1 MFLTHSGTGL
11 IKCGSIVIPF
21 DNTIGKDT
29 ALYKLYNTNIHEKIE
44 EGLMDEYQNLQ
55 SNSKDIVP
63 ENSEQTQVEQPVET
77 YNSWMIY

>member
-1 MFLTHSGTGL
+1 
-11 IKCGSIVIPF
+11 
-21 DNTIGKDT
+21 
-29 ALYKLYNTNIHEKIE
+29 
-44 EGLMDEYQNLQ
+44 MDEYQNLK